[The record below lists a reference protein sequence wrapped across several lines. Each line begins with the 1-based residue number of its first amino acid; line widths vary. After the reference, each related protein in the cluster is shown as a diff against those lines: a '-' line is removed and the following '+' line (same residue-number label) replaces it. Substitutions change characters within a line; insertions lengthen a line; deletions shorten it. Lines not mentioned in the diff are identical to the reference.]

1 MKKLKNKK
9 TIIFILILLISSLTI
24 SFSYSRYTSAGN
36 YSDQIRVAKSGE
48 LNLIEKING
57 EIQDN
62 SSDIINNISYDIIS
76 DDIIDKEVYIEFM
89 DAEVSTY
96 LFLIIDSVNWTYDND
111 LKVISLKNNSSKLLS
126 FNINNEWN
134 FIEEVSSGN
143 KFVFYRLIDINNNDS
158 DKYDVMNQISV
169 GFVNVKDK
177 EIISNSSLR
186 FSAYSIQKSN
196 NISAIEAWNYLNL

>member
-9 TIIFILILLISSLTI
+9 TIIFIVILLISSLTI

-111 LKVISLKNNSSKLLS
+111 LKDISLKNNSSKLLS